1 MVMRNGLWQHKE
13 TIARTRMIW
22 RKTQG
27 LHHKIKSRI
36 WVSFWSFCFWV
47 FLGGKWVNVFPGR
60 WGLLQRRGVLG
71 WWQWPRRRGPDFILL
86 GDVWWCCSVGINM
99 ASIDLP
105 PSLSPSPS
113 PLLCFSFLEVN
124 VIGEGWTGHMT
135 RSFSGTKKKRL
146 WGKLFHVFCSCSC
159 PVFNYSFLA
168 VKKWHLRLNKH
179 LNSFLQQR
187 IF

>member
-124 VIGEGWTGHMT
+124 VIGEGCTSTWLDHSPEQRKRDCGENYFILLFLFLSRVQLFMLG
-135 RSFSGTKKKRL
+135 REEMAPSFE
-146 WGKLFHVFCSCSC
+146 
-159 PVFNYSFLA
+159 
-168 VKKWHLRLNKH
+168 
-179 LNSFLQQR
+179 
-187 IF
+187 